1 MRENYTKNA
10 QEAIRLAKSASR
22 YNKQN
27 YTGTEHLLLGLIAEP
42 EGVASKVLRDN
53 NCTLERLNDM
63 IAQLNIRS
71 ANLALLDHEGF
82 SPRCQ
87 KIMRIAGNLAE
98 QYNSEQVGTEHL
110 LLAIITE
117 GENIALKLIET
128 LGISPAKLYF
138 ETLAAIGEDPAAH
151 KDDLNGGSPSP
162 DAGNQKILPQ
172 YSRDLTKLARQ
183 GKLDPVI
190 GRENEISRVI
200 QILSRRTKNNPCLVG
215 EPGVG
220 KTAIVEGL
228 AQRIISGDVPSSVKN
243 KRLLTLDL
251 SGMVAGSKY
260 RGEFE
265 ERVKRVISEV
275 ISDGNIILFVDEMHT
290 LIGAGGAEGAI
301 DASNILKPSLARG
314 EVQLIGATTLNEYHK
329 YVEKDAALERR
340 FQPVQVEEPT
350 REEAEEI
357 LKGIVSAYE
366 KHHNVIVTEEAI
378 KAAVD
383 LSERY
388 INDRNLP
395 DKAIDVID
403 ESCAAVRLR
412 NTGARQEN
420 AFKMIQDE
428 IAQSDKLMATALS
441 EGRIDDAKA
450 LRARQEE
457 LVKKLQA
464 ARRRQEK
471 KQTLKL
477 PEVTEEDVAAV
488 VSMWSKVPV
497 SRLTEKESARL
508 LRLEEELHKRV
519 IGQEDAVHAVAKAIR
534 RGRVGLQDPNRPIG
548 SFLFL
553 GPTGVGKTEL
563 SKALAE
569 VMFGSDQDMIRVD
582 MSEYMEQYAVSKII
596 GSAPGYVG
604 YEEGG
609 QLSEKVR
616 RHPYSVILFD
626 EIEKAHRD
634 VFNVLLQ
641 ILDEGHIT
649 DSKGHKVN
657 FKNTVIIMTSN
668 VGAQRIIEPKTL
680 GFADKPTAEQSYEKM
695 RTGVMEEV
703 KKMFRP
709 EFINRIDEILVFH
722 SLSDDELNRICSL
735 LCEDLIRRADKH
747 LGIKL
752 KVTPAL
758 RKHIVAEYSD
768 PKMGARPLKRAIQKV
783 IEDAL
788 SEKLLAEEILPG
800 QTVTAGFRGGSV
812 VFDGRD

>member
-1 MRENYTKNA
+1 MRENYTKSA
-10 QEAIRLAKSASR
+10 QEAIRLAKSASKH
-22 YNKQN
+22 NKQN
-27 YTGTEHLLLGLIAEP
+27 YTGSEHLLLGLIAEP
-42 EGVASKVLRDN
+42 DGVASKVLRDN
-53 NCTLERLNDM
+53 NCTLDRLSDM
-63 IAQLNIRS
+63 IAQLNIKS

-98 QYNSEQVGTEHL
+98 KYHSENVGTEHL
-110 LLAIITE
+110 LLAIISE

-128 LGISPAKLYF
+128 LGISPAKLYY
-138 ETLAAIGEDPAAH
+138 ETLAAIGEDPQTH
-151 KDDLNGGSPSP
+151 KDDLQTGPAANNPQ
-162 DAGNQKILPQ
+162 DQKILPQ

-228 AQRIISGDVPSSVKN
+228 AQRIVNGDVPETVKN
-243 KRLLTLDL
+243 KRLLTMDL

-265 ERVKRVISEV
+265 ERIKRVIAEV
-275 ISDGNIILFVDEMHT
+275 IEAGNIILFVDEMHT

-314 EVQLIGATTLNEYHK
+314 EIQLIGATTLNEYHK

-340 FQPVQVEEPT
+340 FQPIQVEEPT
-350 REEAEEI
+350 KEEAENI
-357 LKGIVSAYE
+357 LLGIVDAYE
-366 KHHNVIVTEEAI
+366 KHHNVVVTREAI
-378 KAAVD
+378 HAAVD

-403 ESCAAVRLR
+403 EACAAVRLR
-412 NTGARQEN
+412 HTNAGNET
-420 AFKMIQDE
+420 AFKKIQDE
-428 IAQSDKLMATALS
+428 IAASDKLMAAALS
-441 EGRIDDAKA
+441 EGKIEDAKA
-450 LRARQEE
+450 LRARQED

-471 KQTLKL
+471 KQTSKA
-477 PEVTEEDVAAV
+477 PTVKEEDIAVV

-508 LRLEEELHKRV
+508 LKLEEELHKRV
-519 IGQEDAVHAVAKAIR
+519 IGQDDAVHAVAKAIR

-695 RTGVMEEV
+695 KNGVMEEV
-703 KKMFRP
+703 RKMFRP

-722 SLSDDELNRICSL
+722 SLSDEELSRICTL
-735 LCEDLIRRADKH
+735 LCEDLIRRADKQ

-758 RKHIVAEYSD
+758 KKHIVTTYAE

-800 QTVTAGFRGGSV
+800 QTVTAGFRGGNV
-812 VFDGRD
+812 VFDGRE

>member
-22 YNKQN
+22 HSKQN
-27 YTGTEHLLLGLIAEP
+27 YTGTEHLLLGLIAESD
-42 EGVASKVLRDN
+42 GVASKVLSEN

-63 IAQLNIRS
+63 ISQLNIKS

-87 KIMRIAGNLAE
+87 KIMRIAGQLAE
-98 QYNSEQVGTEHL
+98 KYHSDTVGTEHL

-117 GENIALKLIET
+117 GENIAIKLIET
-128 LGISPAKLYF
+128 LGINPAKLYF
-138 ETLAAIGEDPAAH
+138 ETLAAIGEDPQAH
-151 KDDLNGGSPSP
+151 KDDLEDKSG
-162 DAGNQKILPQ
+162 AGQQQGILAQ
-172 YSRDLTKLARQ
+172 YSRDLTRLAAE

-190 GRENEISRVI
+190 GRQDEISRVI
-200 QILSRRTKNNPCLVG
+200 QILSRRTKNNPCLIG

-228 AQRIISGDVPSSVKN
+228 AQRIVNGDVPATVQN
-243 KRLLTLDL
+243 KRLLTMDL

-265 ERVKRVISEV
+265 ERIKRVIAEV
-275 ISDGNIILFVDEMHT
+275 IADGNIILFVDEMHT

-314 EVQLIGATTLNEYHK
+314 EIQLIGATTLNEYHK

-340 FQPVQVEEPT
+340 FQPIQVEEPT
-350 REEAEEI
+350 PAQAEEI
-357 LKGIVSAYE
+357 LKGIIGAYE
-366 KHHNVIVTEEAI
+366 KHHNVGILDEAI
-378 KAAVD
+378 HAAVD

-403 ESCAAVRLR
+403 EACAAVRLK
-412 NTGARQEN
+412 NTGR
-420 AFKMIQDE
+420 KDDPVKVMQDE
-428 IAQSDKLMATALS
+428 LAAADKEIAALLS
-441 EGRIDDAKA
+441 QGRFEDAKA
-450 LRARQEE
+450 LRARQEQ
-457 LVKKLQA
+457 LLKKTQSV
-464 ARRRQEK
+464 RKRQEK
-471 KQTLKL
+471 KQTVHV
-477 PEVTEEDVAAV
+477 PQVTEADVAAV

-508 LRLEEELHKRV
+508 IRLESELHKRV
-519 IGQEDAVHAVAKAIR
+519 IGQEDAVRAVAKAIR

-695 RTGVMEEV
+695 RSGVMEEV
-703 KKMFRP
+703 RKMFRP

-722 SLSDDELNRICSL
+722 SLSDDEMQKICSL
-735 LCEDLIRRADKH
+735 LCEDLIRRANKQ
-747 LGIKL
+747 LGITL

-758 RKHIVAEYSD
+758 KKHIVKEYAD

-788 SEKLLAEEILPG
+788 SEKLLLEEIRPG
-800 QTVTAGFRGGSV
+800 QTVTAGYRGGAV
-812 VFDGRD
+812 VFDGRE